1 LAVSGPCQW
10 SAHHRSISAGISS
23 VFWLF
28 SAFQL
33 RQIRYDKTSENIREA
48 VAAEEAERRREKAV
62 AAEARRRAEDMTL
75 IDKLWPWRR

>member
-1 LAVSGPCQW
+1 
-10 SAHHRSISAGISS
+10 
-23 VFWLF
+23 LF

-33 RQIRYDKTSENIREA
+33 RQIRYDKTSDKIKEA
-48 VAAEEAERRREKAV
+48 AAAEEAERRREKAV